1 MPPESINEPLSELGP
16 AVLVIEPNE
25 EHQALSTMALGRRG
39 FRVTIAGS
47 AREGLRLALSQSFAV
62 IVLDIKIRDMPALNL
77 ISVLRTRLPRVP
89 KILVVPAGQ
98 EQTAVTALER
108 GATGY
113 LVKTARYNELL
124 PSEVERQIAAA
135 DARQSLTERER
146 ALGASEERFR
156 TMFTDAPV
164 GIALAEPPGTLLE
177 TNPAFQRMFG
187 YEGSELRGRDIR
199 TLSPATPTDN
209 GATYAELVRGER
221 PGHGLEQAYRRK
233 DGTPFWGRVTVTP
246 IHATPSASSTLLVM
260 IEDVTQE
267 KEALQSREA
276 DARRF
281 QALIAKTSDGISVVR
296 ADGTVAWQSPSAERM
311 FGYAPDEVLGRG
323 ALEYVHPEDV
333 ARAQASFAELLAAP
347 GKARTAEVRIRRKDG
362 TWRWTEIVGT
372 NLLADSEL
380 QGLVFNYRDITER
393 NEALDQIR
401 FQASLLSQVRN
412 AVVAADL
419 DFRIVYWN
427 EYATTLYG
435 WKLTEALGKPVRD
448 FLIAPTE
455 RENFDRIPQEP
466 ASADPWEGELTMIRK
481 DGSTFP
487 ASVGVTRIRD
497 RSDRVI
503 GSVAVISGL
512 TKRIRSQREAE
523 ARARQ
528 EATVAS
534 LGQKALTEP
543 SLAVVMHEAL
553 EAVTKTLGVEY
564 TAVFELAPDRS
575 VFALRAKLGWDLM
588 LGTQFPNDPRAGLA
602 GYALVAPGPVVL
614 EDPAAE
620 TRFRVPSLDTERG
633 LVGGV
638 GVVIPGHAGP
648 FGVLCAQSTSRRTF
662 EANDID
668 FCMSIANLIASA
680 IERNRMERTLAESDR
695 LVSMGQ
701 LAAYVAH
708 EINTPLTNISLL
720 AANIGRRVKDPVV
733 QRKLEAIGEQ
743 RRKATAIVTDLV
755 SVPRQP
761 GLRRTPEDIR
771 VVIAAA
777 VEQVTAYRRTDVPLR
792 LELGD
797 RAVFVSVDAVQVRD
811 VFVNLIRNAL
821 QATAT
826 GSVTVRVTELPRF
839 VFVAVEDTGAGMP
852 PEALKRIFHPFYA
865 APGEL
870 PDVPVGLSTSR
881 SIVAAHGG
889 KIEALS
895 VVGKGSSFTVVLPRF
910 EEH

>member
-1 MPPESINEPLSELGP
+1 MPLESTNEAASGKGQ

-39 FRVTIAGS
+39 FQVTIAGS
-47 AREGLRLALSQSFAV
+47 AQEGLRLALSQVFAV
-62 IVLDIKIRDMPALNL
+62 IVIDIKLRDMPALSL
-77 ISVLRTRLPRVP
+77 LSVLRTRLPRVP

-98 EQTAVTALER
+98 EQTAVTALGK

-135 DARQSLTERER
+135 DARKSLTEREV

-164 GIALAEPPGTLLE
+164 GIALAEPPGKLLE

-187 YEGSELRGRDIR
+187 YEATELRERDIQ
-199 TLSPATPTDN
+199 TLSPATSD
-209 GATYAELVRGER
+209 GDRVRHAALVRGEP
-221 PGHGLEQAYRRK
+221 PGHGLEQQYLRK
-233 DGTPFWGRVTVTP
+233 DGSLFWGRLTVTP
-246 IHATPSASSTLLVM
+246 LNPMSSPSSTFLVM

-267 KEALQSREA
+267 KQALERREA

-281 QALIAKTSDGISVVR
+281 QALIAKTSDGISVIR

-311 FGYAPDEVLGRG
+311 FGFPPDEVLGKN
-323 ALEYVHPEDV
+323 ALEYVHPDDLP
-333 ARAQASFAELLAAP
+333 RAQASLANLFAAP
-347 GKARTAEVRIRRKDG
+347 GKPQAAEVRIRRKDG
-362 TWRWTEIVGT
+362 AWRWMEVVGT
-372 NLLADSEL
+372 NLLSDPDL
-380 QGLVFNYRDITER
+380 QGVVFNYRDITER

-412 AVVAADL
+412 AVIAIDL

-427 EYATTLYG
+427 DYATTMFG
-435 WKLTEALGKPVRD
+435 WKLTEALGRPVREL
-448 FLIAPTE
+448 LISPGD
-455 RENFDRIPQEP
+455 RESFDRIAQQPL
-466 ASADPWEGELTMIRK
+466 AADQWEGEMSLVRK
-481 DGSTFP
+481 DGSTVP
-487 ASVGVTRIRD
+487 SSITVTRIRD

-503 GSVAVISGL
+503 GSVAVIAGL

-528 EATVAS
+528 EGAIAS

-543 SLAVVMHEAL
+543 SLAVVMNEAL
-553 EAVTKTLGVEY
+553 EAVAKTLSVEY
-564 TAVFELAPDRS
+564 ASVFELAPDRS
-575 VFALRAKLGWDLM
+575 TLSLRAKVGWDLM
-588 LGTQFPNDPRAGLA
+588 LGTQIANDPQVGLV
-602 GYALVAPGPVVL
+602 GYALAAPGPVVL
-614 EDPAAE
+614 EDPATE
-620 TRFRVPSLDTERG
+620 TRFRVPALYTERG
-633 LVGGV
+633 LVAGV

-648 FGVLCAQSTSRRTF
+648 FGVLCAQTRSRRTF
-662 EANDID
+662 EPNDID
-668 FCMSIANLIASA
+668 FCMSITNLIASA
-680 IERNRMERTLAESDR
+680 IERSRMERVLAESDR

-720 AANIGRRVKDPVV
+720 TANIGRRVKDPVV
-733 QRKLEAIGEQ
+733 QQKLDAIGEQ
-743 RRKATAIVTDLV
+743 RRKAAAIVTDLV

-777 VEQVTAYRRTDVPLR
+777 VEQVGAYRRSDVPLR

-821 QATAT
+821 QATKS
-826 GSVTVRVTELPRF
+826 GSVTVRLTQLPRF

-852 PEALKRIFHPFYA
+852 PETLKRIFHPFYA
-865 APGEL
+865 ASGAAA
-870 PDVPVGLSTSR
+870 DFPVGLSTSR

-889 KIEALS
+889 KIEAVS
-895 VVGKGSSFTVVLPRF
+895 AVGKGSSFTVVLPRF